1 MSAHIYENITE
12 RIGNTPLIKI
22 NRLNEGYATIL
33 AKVESFNPLSSVK
46 DRIALA
52 MVEGAEKAGL
62 LKEGSVIIEPTSG
75 NTGVGLAYIAA
86 VKGYRLIITMPETMS
101 IERRKL
107 LSALGA
113 ELVLTDGS
121 MGMRGAITK
130 AEELS
135 LITPNSF
142 IPAQFDNMDN
152 VRAHYEHTGPEI
164 WEDSGHKVDI
174 FIAGVGTGGTIT
186 GVGRFLKEKNPQAL
200 IVAVEP
206 VTSPVLSLGHGGPH
220 KIQGI
225 GAGFVPTI
233 LDIDIIDE
241 IYTAEDA
248 KAGERARQAARI
260 EGLLVGISSGAALD
274 AALAYSAKKE
284 HEGKTIVVLLP
295 DTGERYLSTWLF
307 SEA

>member
-1 MSAHIYENITE
+1 MNAHIYENITE
-12 RIGNTPLIKI
+12 KIGNTPLIKI

-86 VKGYRLIITMPETMS
+86 VKGYRIIITMPETMS

-107 LSALGA
+107 LVALGS

-121 MGMRGAITK
+121 MGMKGAIAK
-130 AEELS
+130 AEELA
-135 LITPNSF
+135 LTIPNSF

-174 FIAGVGTGGTIT
+174 FIAGVGTGGTVT
-186 GVGRFLKEKNPQAL
+186 GVGRYLKEQNPQAL

-225 GAGFVPTI
+225 GAGFVPSI
-233 LDIDIIDE
+233 LDTEIIDE
-241 IYTAEDA
+241 IYTVEDA
-248 KAGERARQAARI
+248 KSGERARQAAKT

-307 SEA
+307 SEV

>member
-12 RIGNTPLIKI
+12 KIGNTPLIKI
-22 NRLNEGYATIL
+22 NRLNDGYATIL

-86 VKGYRLIITMPETMS
+86 VKGYKLIITMPETMS

-107 LSALGA
+107 LVALGA

-121 MGMRGAITK
+121 MGMRGAITR
-130 AEELS
+130 AEELA
-135 LITPNSF
+135 LTIPDSF

-152 VRAHYEHTGPEI
+152 VKAHYEHTGPEI

-186 GVGRFLKEKNPQAL
+186 GVGRYLKEQNPQVL

-206 VTSPVLSLGHGGPH
+206 LSSPVLSLGHGGPH

-225 GAGFVPTI
+225 GAGFVPKI
-233 LDIDIIDE
+233 LDLDVIDE
-241 IYTAEDA
+241 I
-248 KAGERARQAARI
+248 
-260 EGLLVGISSGAALD
+260 
-274 AALAYSAKKE
+274 
-284 HEGKTIVVLLP
+284 
-295 DTGERYLSTWLF
+295 
-307 SEA
+307 